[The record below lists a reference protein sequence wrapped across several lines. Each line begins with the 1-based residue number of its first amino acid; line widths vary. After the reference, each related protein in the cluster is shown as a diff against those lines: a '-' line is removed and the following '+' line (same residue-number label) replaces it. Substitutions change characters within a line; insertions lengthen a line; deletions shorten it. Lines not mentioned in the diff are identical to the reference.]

1 VFAALASAAG
11 TWTTAGTCRAYAK
24 VLCRFLRFAAEHT
37 PPVTRVAEITA
48 GVWREWRLSVGGGPF
63 GDVGLVRRLLREAA
77 LPQDTRAVVQAR
89 SRRPPQGQVASYTF
103 EEFRLIRDAA
113 RRAVTA
119 AETRI
124 AEGARLVADWRAGRL
139 GPNSEAGRWG
149 RLLDQISSTGEFPL
163 VVHGLGP
170 DEVWRATGGLARTST
185 ETLQRLYPSYQ
196 EVAAAAVLLICH
208 EGWNTSTLAE
218 MDVPDQHPN
227 ADSDGHGD
235 GHDDG
240 DGDGDG
246 PVVQRVAT
254 VKRRRPR
261 HRRHASNNLVDVGPG
276 SAGRAM
282 RQVLAITAPARATL
296 TALGTPTGRLLVA
309 RRHARYERLPRFSHG
324 DAALLEDAIAR
335 WSRHAGLA
343 TTAGDEVRV
352 SPRRLRR
359 TVQVFYGGPRHNTRS
374 THENVYL
381 LRDAQ
386 VRAESTDVV
395 AQGLSDA
402 VDHAVAGVRMRL
414 IRDGDGQR
422 NVDPDVLAAR
432 AGIPVATARQV
443 TAGQVDTA
451 TGACVDFAHSPF
463 TPSGPCAVSFLFCFA
478 CPNAL
483 ATDRHLPRIVYLH
496 EAMTGLRSALDPAV
510 WRIDWAGHHARVA
523 DLLDTH
529 TSPAERPVLRGRAS
543 DTDRRL
549 VDAMLARRL
558 DG

>member
-1 VFAALASAAG
+1 
-11 TWTTAGTCRAYAK
+11 
-24 VLCRFLRFAAEHT
+24 
-37 PPVTRVAEITA
+37 
-48 GVWREWRLSVGGGPF
+48 VWREWQLSVGGGPF
-63 GDVGLVRRLLREAA
+63 GDVGLVRRLLREVA
-77 LPQDTRAVVQAR
+77 LPAATKAVVEAR
-89 SRRPPQGQVASYTF
+89 SRKPPRGQVASYTF

-113 RRAVTA
+113 RRAVTT

-124 AEGARLVADWRAGRL
+124 GEGAQLVEDWRAGRL
-139 GPNSEAGRWG
+139 DPDSVQGRWG
-149 RLLDQISSTGEFPL
+149 RLLDQISLTGEFPF

-170 DEVWRATGGLARTST
+170 DAVNRATGGLVRTST
-185 ETLQRLYPSYQ
+185 EALRRLYPSYQ

-208 EGWNTSTLAE
+208 EGWNTATLAE

-227 ADSDGHGD
+227 TDADSDES
-235 GHDDG
+235 
-240 DGDGDG
+240 GDG

-296 TALGTPTGRLLVA
+296 AALGIPTARLLVA

-335 WSRHAGLA
+335 WSRHAGL
-343 TTAGDEVRV
+343 TTAAGAGVRV
-352 SPRRLRR
+352 SSRRLRR

-402 VDHAVAGVRMRL
+402 VDHAVARVRMRL
-414 IRDGDGQR
+414 IRAGGGQR
-422 NVDPDVLAAR
+422 NVDPETLAAR
-432 AGIPVATARQV
+432 AGIPVATARRV
-443 TAGQVDTA
+443 AAGQADTA
-451 TGACVDFAHSPF
+451 TGGCVDFEHSPF
-463 TPSGPCAVSFLFCFA
+463 TPSGPCAVSFLLCFA

-496 EAMTGLRSALDPAV
+496 DAMTGLRSALDPAV
-510 WRIDWAGHHARVA
+510 WRADWAAHHARVT
-523 DLLDTH
+523 DLLDNH
-529 TSPAERPVLRGRAS
+529 TSAAERPVLRGWVS

>member
-1 VFAALASAAG
+1 
-11 TWTTAGTCRAYAK
+11 
-24 VLCRFLRFAAEHT
+24 
-37 PPVTRVAEITA
+37 
-48 GVWREWRLSVGGGPF
+48 
-63 GDVGLVRRLLREAA
+63 
-77 LPQDTRAVVQAR
+77 
-89 SRRPPQGQVASYTF
+89 
-103 EEFRLIRDAA
+103 
-113 RRAVTA
+113 
-119 AETRI
+119 
-124 AEGARLVADWRAGRL
+124 
-139 GPNSEAGRWG
+139 
-149 RLLDQISSTGEFPL
+149 
-163 VVHGLGP
+163 
-170 DEVWRATGGLARTST
+170 
-185 ETLQRLYPSYQ
+185 
-196 EVAAAAVLLICH
+196 
-208 EGWNTSTLAE
+208 
-218 MDVPDQHPN
+218 MDVPDQHPH
-227 ADSDGHGD
+227 ADP
-235 GHDDG
+235 DG
-240 DGDGDG
+240 DGRGAG

-296 TALGTPTGRLLVA
+296 AALGAPTGRLLIA

-335 WSRHAGLA
+335 WSRHAGL
-343 TTAGDEVRV
+343 TTPAGAGVRV

-381 LRDAQ
+381 LRDAR

-402 VDHAVAGVRMRL
+402 VDHAVARVRMRL
-414 IRDGDGQR
+414 IRHRDGQHH
-422 NVDPDVLAAR
+422 VDPEDLAAR
-432 AGIPVATARQV
+432 AGIPVNTARRV
-443 TAGQVDTA
+443 AAGQADTA
-451 TGACVDFAHSPF
+451 TGACVDFEHSPF
-463 TPSGPCAVSFLFCFA
+463 TPAGPCAVSFLLCFA

-496 EAMTGLRSALDPAV
+496 DAMTALRSAVDPAV
-510 WRIDWAGHHARVA
+510 WRVDWAAHHARVT

-529 TSPAERPVLRGRAS
+529 TSEAERPVLRGRVS

-549 VDAMLARRL
+549 VDTMLARRL